1 MEKFTIVAKVR
12 FEIEDVDLA
21 QANRQAMASIALM
34 LGKGNP
40 LQDEYPVL
48 NAPYVVAGDFE
59 ILDAEGK
66 VVQTSS
72 IDQDEEPASE

>member
-1 MEKFTIVAKVR
+1 MEKFTVVAKVR

-21 QANRQAMASIALM
+21 HANRQAMASIALM

-40 LQDEYPVL
+40 LSDEYPVL
-48 NAPYVVAGDFE
+48 NAPYAVGGDFE
-59 ILDAEGK
+59 IRDAEGK

-72 IDQDEEPASE
+72 FEQDEEPASE